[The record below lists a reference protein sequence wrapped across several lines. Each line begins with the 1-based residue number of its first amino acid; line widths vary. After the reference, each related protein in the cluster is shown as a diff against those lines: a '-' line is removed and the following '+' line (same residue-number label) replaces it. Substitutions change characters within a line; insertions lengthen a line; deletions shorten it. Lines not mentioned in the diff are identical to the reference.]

1 MLSPASLG
9 DDVAAKWGDWMA
21 TSVQDEKFLA
31 VMEKAGSV
39 IDLMS
44 PEEAKAFIQGQY
56 ETFRKLV
63 DELGMRIEG

>member
-1 MLSPASLG
+1 
-9 DDVAAKWGDWMA
+9 MA
-21 TSVQDEKFLA
+21 TAVKDEKFLA

-44 PEEAKAFIQGQY
+44 PDEAKAFIDGQY

-63 DELGMRIEG
+63 DDLGMRIEG